1 MGFFGCILTLFF
13 IVCKGF
19 PIRLPAEIS
28 MKTIAIIGV
37 QWGDEGKGKIV
48 HLLSRKADVICRYQ
62 GGNNAGHT
70 VVTGGEKY
78 VLHLIPS
85 GILNENKI
93 CIIGNGVVVNPYALK
108 EEIEIL
114 REAGIDCT
122 GRLFVSNRAM
132 LILPYHIELDNAYE
146 EALGIGT
153 TKRGIG
159 PAYTYKY
166 ARMGIRPCDLAET
179 SYMERMVD
187 LTLEEVNATLSGRF
201 GREPLEK
208 ADVLDTVREYRSI
221 LAPHVEDTSKLLRRS
236 IAQGKRVI
244 FEGAQ
249 GVLLDVDFGSY
260 PYVTSSNPSVGGIL
274 TGLGVEPKMVGRIVG
289 VTKAYTTRVGGG
301 PFPTE
306 LHDER
311 GEALREKGGEFGAST
326 GRPRRCGWFDAVATR
341 YAAEVSGID
350 TIAMTKLDV
359 LDGLESVQVCTHYRI
374 DGKETGEF
382 PANAD
387 VLARAEP
394 VYREYE
400 GWKSIAGIREEG
412 GLPGSARR
420 YIEELEK
427 LLETRIAILSTG
439 PDERETI
446 FREQVSFR

>member
-1 MGFFGCILTLFF
+1 MQ
-13 IVCKGF
+13 
-19 PIRLPAEIS
+19 
-28 MKTIAIIGV
+28 TIAIVGV
-37 QWGDEGKGKIV
+37 QWGDEGTGKIV
-48 HLLSRKADVICRYQ
+48 HLLSDEADVICRYQ

-85 GILNENKI
+85 GILNAEKM

-114 REAGIDCT
+114 REAGVDCQ

-132 LILPYHIELDNAYE
+132 LIMPYHIELDIAYE

-166 ARMGIRPCDLAET
+166 ARMGIRPCDLVET
-179 SYMERMVD
+179 PYVERLLD
-187 LTLEEVNATLSGRF
+187 QALEEVNATLSGRF
-201 GREPLEK
+201 GREPLVR
-208 ADVLDTVREYRSI
+208 ADVLDTVREYREI
-221 LAPHVEDTSKLLRRS
+221 LAPYVADTSAMLRRS
-236 IAQGKRVI
+236 IARGKRVI

-260 PYVTSSNPSVGGIL
+260 PYVTSSNPSAGGIL
-274 TGLGVEPKMVGRIVG
+274 AGLGVGPGMVGQVLG

-306 LHDER
+306 LHDET

-341 YAAEVSGID
+341 YAAEVSGVD
-350 TIAMTKLDV
+350 RLAMTKLDV
-359 LDGLESVQVCTHYRI
+359 LDGLETIQVCTHYRV
-374 DGKETGEF
+374 DGRETDEF

-387 VLARAEP
+387 VLDRVEP

-400 GWKSIAGIREEG
+400 GWKNLSGVKDEEE
-412 GLPGSARR
+412 LPGSAHR
-420 YIEELEK
+420 YVEELEK
-427 LLETRIAILSTG
+427 LMGMRVAIVSTG
-439 PDERETI
+439 PDELDTI
-446 FREQVSFR
+446 FRERISFA

>member
-1 MGFFGCILTLFF
+1 MQ
-13 IVCKGF
+13 
-19 PIRLPAEIS
+19 
-28 MKTIAIIGV
+28 TIAIVGV

-48 HLLSRKADVICRYQ
+48 HLLSDEADVICRYQ

-70 VVTGGEKY
+70 VVTGGKKY

-85 GILNENKI
+85 GILNEEKM

-114 REAGIDCT
+114 REAGVDCR

-132 LILPYHIELDNAYE
+132 LIMPYHIELDIAYE

-166 ARMGIRPCDLAET
+166 ARMGIRPCDLVET
-179 SYMERMVD
+179 PYVERLLD
-187 LTLEEVNATLSGRF
+187 LALEEVNATLAGRF
-201 GREPLEK
+201 DREPLVK
-208 ADVLDTVREYRSI
+208 ADVLDTVREYREI
-221 LAPHVEDTSKLLRRS
+221 LAPYVADTSAMLRRS
-236 IAQGKRVI
+236 IARGKRVI

-260 PYVTSSNPSVGGIL
+260 PYVTSSNPSAGGIL
-274 TGLGVEPKMVGRIVG
+274 TGLGVGPGMVGRVLG

-306 LHDER
+306 LHDDT
-311 GEALREKGGEFGAST
+311 GEAIRKKGGEFGAST

-341 YAAEVSGID
+341 YAAEVCGVD
-350 TIAMTKLDV
+350 RLALTKLDV
-359 LDGLESVQVCTHYRI
+359 LDGLETIQVCSHYRV
-374 DGKETGEF
+374 DGRETDEF

-387 VLARAEP
+387 VLGRVEP

-400 GWKSIAGIREEG
+400 GWKNLSGVKDEG
-412 GLPGSARR
+412 ELPGSARR
-420 YIEELEK
+420 YVEELEK
-427 LLETRIAILSTG
+427 LLGMRVAIVSTG
-439 PDERETI
+439 PDELDTI
-446 FREQVSFR
+446 FRERISFA

>member
-1 MGFFGCILTLFF
+1 
-13 IVCKGF
+13 V
-19 PIRLPAEIS
+19 EIS

-48 HLLSRKADVICRYQ
+48 HLLSRRADVICRYQ

-85 GILNENKI
+85 GILNEDKV

-108 EEIEIL
+108 EEIDIL
-114 REAGIDCT
+114 AKAGIDCG

-132 LILPYHIELDNAYE
+132 LILPYHIELDRAYE

-153 TKRGIG
+153 TMRGIG

-166 ARMGIRPCDLAET
+166 ARLGIRACDLAEA
-179 SYMERMVD
+179 SYMDRLVN

-201 GREPLEK
+201 GREPLKK
-208 ADVLDTVREYRSI
+208 ADVLDTVKECRNI
-221 LAPHVEDTSKLLRRS
+221 LAPYVADTAGLLRGS

-260 PYVTSSNPSVGGIL
+260 PYVTSSNPSAGGIL
-274 TGLGVEPKMVGRIVG
+274 TGLGVGPKMVGRIVG

-311 GEALREKGGEFGAST
+311 GEALRERGGEFGAST

-341 YAAEVSGID
+341 YAAEVSGAD
-350 TIAMTKLDV
+350 SLAMTKLDV
-359 LDGLESVQVCTHYRI
+359 LDGMESVQVCTHYRV
-374 DGKETGEF
+374 DGGETDEF

-400 GWKSIAGIREEG
+400 GWKGIAGIRKEG
-412 GLPGSARR
+412 DLPESVHR
-420 YIEELEK
+420 YVAALEK
-427 LLETRIAILSTG
+427 LLGTSIAILSTG
-439 PDERETI
+439 PDERDTI
-446 FREQVSFR
+446 FREQVLFR